1 MEENEGGGLGDGHR
15 NEAIP
20 AVADD
25 GFLVEIEEEEE
36 DDDDCGDLYN
46 NINVGENF
54 LQSVRKNEEEE
65 KAVEL
70 RQETGNAAVTAAIV
84 ASRISSGVDGSRDM
98 AVRGNEMRDRDL
110 APAARLETSVAGGI
124 KIECSDPSGKMDDLA
139 KNASSN
145 IVNREII
152 QRPTAAS
159 ANVLGNARNV
169 GNSGN
174 GNMVRRG
181 MVSGNAMGSM
191 GSSSALGGGDGS
203 GGTILFVGNL
213 HWWTTDAQVEL
224 ELSRY
229 GTVEDVKFF
238 DEIASGKSNGYC
250 WAEFS
255 KPAAAMA
262 CREGMDGHYFNGR
275 ACVVR
280 FASPSSLKSLEEGRT
295 NRINLYYSLSQT
307 ASVNRINRYN
317 ATVGNFQDGGNLG
330 RAGPQMM
337 GVRGPLGPKRNRVD
351 GVVGRELMGNAGG
364 GLEQGIGAASTSN
377 HPQTMMGQGFHPGF
391 GGPMGNAGGGLRQG
405 IGAASSSNHPQ
416 TMMGQGFHPGFGGP
430 MGNAGGG
437 LRQGIGVASSSNHPQ
452 TMMGQGF
459 HPGFGG
465 PMGNAGGGLRQ
476 GIGAASSLIHPQTM
490 MGQGFYSAFRGPM
503 GRIGGYG
510 GFSGGLTLPFSG
522 RLTPFPPAHFRR
534 GMPMNSIGMMPR
546 AGMEGPN
553 MGRWT
558 GDEHGYRAGESSN
571 VAESDYQYGEE
582 SRDRG
587 TWPSNRENDRPDSSD
602 RRYIDNREPS
612 GRDDDWQERR
622 RQDDRDVES
631 SRGRD
636 HDPARHQDRE
646 HKRGHHRD
654 DNADRHR
661 HRDREKE
668 HDDEQDRGRSSSTQ
682 AKSQSKSK
690 GKAPMI

>member
-364 GLEQGIGAASTSN
+364 GL
-377 HPQTMMGQGFHPGF
+377 
-391 GGPMGNAGGGLRQG
+391 
-405 IGAASSSNHPQ
+405 
-416 TMMGQGFHPGFGGP
+416 
-430 MGNAGGG
+430 
-437 LRQGIGVASSSNHPQ
+437 
-452 TMMGQGF
+452 
-459 HPGFGG
+459 
-465 PMGNAGGGLRQ
+465 RQ

>member
-405 IGAASSSNHPQ
+405 IG
-416 TMMGQGFHPGFGGP
+416 
-430 MGNAGGG
+430 
-437 LRQGIGVASSSNHPQ
+437 VASSSNHPQ

>member
-25 GFLVEIEEEEE
+25 GFLVEIEEEE
-36 DDDDCGDLYN
+36 DDDYGDLYN
-46 NINVGENF
+46 NINIGENF

-70 RQETGNAAVTAAIV
+70 HQETGNAAVTAAIV

-110 APAARLETSVAGGI
+110 VPAARLETSVAGGI
-124 KIECSDPSGKMDDLA
+124 KIECSDPSGKMADLA

-159 ANVLGNARNV
+159 ANVLGNASNV
-169 GNSGN
+169 VNSGN
-174 GNMVRRG
+174 DNMVRQGR
-181 MVSGNAMGSM
+181 VRGNATGSM
-191 GSSSALGGGDGS
+191 GSFEASG
-203 GGTILFVGNL
+203 GGTILFVGEL

-224 ELSRY
+224 ELSKY
-229 GTVEDVKFF
+229 GTVVDVKFF
-238 DEIASGKSNGYC
+238 DEITSGKSNGYC
-250 WAEFS
+250 RAGFS
-255 KPAAAMA
+255 EPAAAMA
-262 CREGMDGHYFNGR
+262 CRVGMDGHVFNGR

-280 FASPSSLKSLEEGRT
+280 FASPSSLKSLEEGRM
-295 NRINLYYSLSQT
+295 NRINLYYGLSQT

-317 ATVGNFQDGGNLG
+317 ATVG
-330 RAGPQMM
+330 GPQMM
-337 GVRGPLGPKRNRVD
+337 GDRGPLGPKRNRVD
-351 GVVGRELMGNAGG
+351 GVVGREVTGNAG
-364 GLEQGIGAASTSN
+364 S
-377 HPQTMMGQGFHPGF
+377 
-391 GGPMGNAGGGLRQG
+391 GLRQG

-416 TMMGQGFHPGFGGP
+416 IMMGQGFHPGFGWP
-430 MGNAGGG
+430 MGN
-437 LRQGIGVASSSNHPQ
+437 
-452 TMMGQGF
+452 T
-459 HPGFGG
+459 
-465 PMGNAGGGLRQ
+465 GGGLRQ

-490 MGQGFYSAFRGPM
+490 MGHGFGLAFRGPM
-503 GRIGGYG
+503 GRMGGYG

-522 RLTPFPPAHFRR
+522 RLSPIPPAHFRR

-553 MGRWT
+553 MVRWT
-558 GDEHGYRAGESSN
+558 GDEHGYRAGESSY
-571 VAESDYQYGEE
+571 VAESDYWYGEE
-582 SRDRG
+582 GHDSG
-587 TWPSNRENDRPDSSD
+587 AWPSNRENDRPDSSD
-602 RRYIDNREPS
+602 RRYIDDREPS
-612 GRDDDWQERR
+612 GRDHDWQERR
-622 RQDDRDVES
+622 RQDDRDVGS

-636 HDPARHQDRE
+636 HDPERHQDRE

-668 HDDEQDRGRSSSTQ
+668 HDDEQDKGRSSSTQ

-690 GKAPMI
+690 GKAP

>member
-437 LRQGIGVASSSNHPQ
+437 LRQGIG
-452 TMMGQGF
+452 
-459 HPGFGG
+459 
-465 PMGNAGGGLRQ
+465 
-476 GIGAASSLIHPQTM
+476 AASSLIHPQTM

>member
-1 MEENEGGGLGDGHR
+1 MEENEGGRFGDGHR

-20 AVADD
+20 SLADD
-25 GFLVEIEEEEE
+25 GFLVEIEEEE

-84 ASRISSGVDGSRDM
+84 ASRDM
-98 AVRGNEMRDRDL
+98 SVRGNEMRDRDL
-110 APAARLETSVAGGI
+110 APAARLESSVAGGI
-124 KIECSDPSGKMDDLA
+124 KIECSDPSGKMADLA

-174 GNMVRRG
+174 GNMARRG

-191 GSSSALGGGDGS
+191 GSSRALGGGDGS

-229 GTVEDVKFF
+229 GAVEDVKFF

-250 WAEFS
+250 RAEFS
-255 KPAAAMA
+255 EPAAAMA

-280 FASPSSLKSLEEGRT
+280 FASPSSLKSLEEGRM
-295 NRINLYYSLSQT
+295 NRIDLYYSLSQT

-364 GLEQGIGAASTSN
+364 GLEQGIGAASSSN

-405 IGAASSSNHPQ
+405 IGAAPSSNHPQ

-437 LRQGIGVASSSNHPQ
+437 LRQGIGAASSSNHPQ

-602 RRYIDNREPS
+602 RRYMDDREPS
-612 GRDDDWQERR
+612 GLDDDWQERR

-682 AKSQSKSK
+682 AKTQSKSK

>member
-25 GFLVEIEEEEE
+25 GFLVKIEEEE

-84 ASRISSGVDGSRDM
+84 ASRISSGDDGSRDM

-110 APAARLETSVAGGI
+110 TPAARLESSVAGGI
-124 KIECSDPSGKMDDLA
+124 KIECSNPSGKMADLA

-191 GSSSALGGGDGS
+191 GSSRALGGGDGS

-229 GTVEDVKFF
+229 GAVEDVKFF

-250 WAEFS
+250 RAEFS
-255 KPAAAMA
+255 EPAAAMA

-280 FASPSSLKSLEEGRT
+280 FASPSSLKSLEEGRM

-364 GLEQGIGAASTSN
+364 GLEQGIGAAS
-377 HPQTMMGQGFHPGF
+377 
-391 GGPMGNAGGGLRQG
+391 
-405 IGAASSSNHPQ
+405 SSNH
-416 TMMGQGFHPGFGGP
+416 
-430 MGNAGGG
+430 
-437 LRQGIGVASSSNHPQ
+437 RQ

-490 MGQGFYSAFRGPM
+490 MGQGLYSAFRGPM
-503 GRIGGYG
+503 GRMGGYG

-602 RRYIDNREPS
+602 RRYIDDREPS
-612 GRDDDWQERR
+612 GRDHDWQERR

-661 HRDREKE
+661 HRDERKNMMMNRTEE
-668 HDDEQDRGRSSSTQ
+668 DHQVHRPNHSQNQRGR
-682 AKSQSKSK
+682 
-690 GKAPMI
+690 PP

>member
-1 MEENEGGGLGDGHR
+1 MEENEGGGLGDGHG

-36 DDDDCGDLYN
+36 DDDDDCGDLYN

-124 KIECSDPSGKMDDLA
+124 KIECSDPSGKMEDLA

-191 GSSSALGGGDGS
+191 GSSRALGGGDGS

-250 WAEFS
+250 RAEFS
-255 KPAAAMA
+255 EPAAAMA

-280 FASPSSLKSLEEGRT
+280 FASPSSLKSLEEGRM

-317 ATVGNFQDGGNLG
+317 ATVGNFQDGGDLG

-337 GVRGPLGPKRNRVD
+337 GDRGPLGPKRNRVD
-351 GVVGRELMGNAGG
+351 GVVGREVMGNAGG
-364 GLEQGIGAASTSN
+364 GLG
-377 HPQTMMGQGFHPGF
+377 
-391 GGPMGNAGGGLRQG
+391 QG

-416 TMMGQGFHPGFGGP
+416 TMMGQGFHPGFG
-430 MGNAGGG
+430 
-437 LRQGIGVASSSNHPQ
+437 
-452 TMMGQGF
+452 
-459 HPGFGG
+459 
-465 PMGNAGGGLRQ
+465 
-476 GIGAASSLIHPQTM
+476 
-490 MGQGFYSAFRGPM
+490 GPM

-602 RRYIDNREPS
+602 RRYIDDREPS

-636 HDPARHQDRE
+636 HDPVRHQDRE

-661 HRDREKE
+661 HRDRKKE

>member
-1 MEENEGGGLGDGHR
+1 MEE

-36 DDDDCGDLYN
+36 EEEDDYGDLYN
-46 NINVGENF
+46 NINIGENF

-70 RQETGNAAVTAAIV
+70 HQETGNAAVTAAIV

-110 APAARLETSVAGGI
+110 APAARLESSVAGGI
-124 KIECSDPSGKMDDLA
+124 KIECSNPSGKMVDLA

-152 QRPTAAS
+152 QRRTAAS

-191 GSSSALGGGDGS
+191 GSSRALGGGDGS
-203 GGTILFVGNL
+203 GGTILFVGEL

-224 ELSRY
+224 ELSKY

-250 WAEFS
+250 RAEFS
-255 KPAAAMA
+255 EPAAAMA

-280 FASPSSLKSLEEGRT
+280 FASPSSLKSLEEGRM
-295 NRINLYYSLSQT
+295 NQINMYYSLSQT

-317 ATVGNFQDGGNLG
+317 ATVGNFQDGGDLG

-337 GVRGPLGPKRNRVD
+337 GDRGPLGPKRNRVD
-351 GVVGRELMGNAGG
+351 GVVGREVMGNAGSGLGQGIGAASSSNHPQTMMGQGFHPGFGGPMGNAGG
-364 GLEQGIGAASTSN
+364 GLRQGIGAASSSN
-377 HPQTMMGQGFHPGF
+377 HPQIMMGQGFHPGF

-437 LRQGIGVASSSNHPQ
+437 LRQGIG
-452 TMMGQGF
+452 
-459 HPGFGG
+459 
-465 PMGNAGGGLRQ
+465 
-476 GIGAASSLIHPQTM
+476 AASSLIHPQTM
-490 MGQGFYSAFRGPM
+490 MGQGLYSAFRWPM
-503 GRIGGYG
+503 GRMGSYG
-510 GFSGGLTLPFSG
+510 VFSGGLTLPVSG
-522 RLTPFPPAHFRR
+522 RF
-534 GMPMNSIGMMPR
+534 
-546 AGMEGPN
+546 
-553 MGRWT
+553 
-558 GDEHGYRAGESSN
+558 
-571 VAESDYQYGEE
+571 
-582 SRDRG
+582 
-587 TWPSNRENDRPDSSD
+587 
-602 RRYIDNREPS
+602 
-612 GRDDDWQERR
+612 
-622 RQDDRDVES
+622 
-631 SRGRD
+631 
-636 HDPARHQDRE
+636 
-646 HKRGHHRD
+646 
-654 DNADRHR
+654 
-661 HRDREKE
+661 
-668 HDDEQDRGRSSSTQ
+668 
-682 AKSQSKSK
+682 
-690 GKAPMI
+690 